1 MEVVYWW
8 AFEAPPWAR
17 YAIAGLAGML
27 VGALVGEL
35 VRRLFRLKQAPGLI
49 IMVPILAGFA
59 FAQFGPRVLSTAEP
73 SRSQVSTQQASAP
86 YTTSDFDRALDTL
99 PDYFQVAFRDDP
111 KALAEFRDI
120 VRQVDAL
127 DLTEQQKLARLSV
140 SAFPLLMSRMEAFR
154 IRADVESQR
163 QGQLLNIAI
172 AEKLRNTPDMCASY
186 FQSAIGLGEGFNINE
201 LARIVGPELMLE
213 LESTNRRL
221 VMSGASSPAPVLEY
235 SPEADLLLQE
245 RAFEAGWSQEFWLP
259 DLSSMSSDAI
269 CDWLI
274 NFTAFVLKQNDG
286 DFLLF
291 TRNEF
296 ANFQRTSTMQ
306 NGAIPWSVQLLGGNN
321 EAGRFYQLLAWPLGR
336 DDGFS
341 LNCETS
347 GIGSAYLQS
356 YFVGIDELPS
366 GQFLLVFEN
375 GEEYSGTADVEQG
388 TNILINEPIASNLN
402 AELLRAIRNGTVI
415 KLNLTGTKPREYNLS
430 GGKAYVEAFLDRC
443 KSQ

>member
-1 MEVVYWW
+1 MDAVYWW
-8 AFEAPPWAR
+8 AFEAPTWAR
-17 YAIAGLAGML
+17 YAIAGLSGTL
-27 VGALVGEL
+27 VGALFGEL
-35 VRRLFRLKQAPGLI
+35 VRRLFRLNQAPGLVTL
-49 IMVPILAGFA
+49 VPILAGFA
-59 FAQFGPRVLSTAEP
+59 IAQFGPRSLSIAEAP
-73 SRSQVSTQQASAP
+73 PPPAVAKQASAP
-86 YTTSDFDRALDTL
+86 FTVSDFDRAFDSL

-111 KALAEFRDI
+111 KALEAFRDI

-127 DLTEQQKLARLSV
+127 NLPEQEKVTRLSV
-140 SAFPLLMSRMEAFR
+140 SAFPLLMSRLEAIR
-154 IRADVESQR
+154 IRADVQSQR
-163 QGQLLNIAI
+163 QGQLLTIKIA
-172 AEKLRNTPDMCASY
+172 KTLRRTPDMCASY
-186 FQSAIGLGEGFNINE
+186 FQSAVGLGEGFNINE
-201 LARIVGPELMLE
+201 LARTIGPELMLE
-213 LESTNRRL
+213 MENTNRRL
-221 VMSGASSPAPVLEY
+221 VMSGAESPRPVLEY

-259 DLSSMSSDAI
+259 DLSSMSSEAI

-274 NFTAFVLKQNDG
+274 NFTTFVLKQNDG

-296 ANFQRTSTMQ
+296 ANIQRTSTMQ

-321 EAGRFYQLLAWPLGR
+321 EAGRYYQLLAWPVGR
-336 DDGFS
+336 NDGFS

-347 GIGSAYLQS
+347 GFGSAYLQS
-356 YFVGIDELPS
+356 YFVGTDELAS

-388 TNILINEPIASNLN
+388 TNILINEPISSNLN
-402 AELLRAIRNGTVI
+402 AELLRAIRNGSVI
-415 KLNLTGTKPREYNLS
+415 TLNLIGTKPRKYNLS

>member
-1 MEVVYWW
+1 MELVHWW

-17 YAIAGLAGML
+17 YAIAGLSGML
-27 VGALVGEL
+27 VGALAGEL
-35 VRRLFRLKQAPGLI
+35 VRRLFSLKQAPGLI
-49 IMVPILAGFA
+49 ILVPILAGFA
-59 FAQFGPRVLSTAEP
+59 IAQFGPRVLPRAEP
-73 SRSQVSTQQASAP
+73 SRPPVSAQQASAP
-86 YTTSDFDRALDTL
+86 FTVSDFDRAFESL

-111 KALAEFRDI
+111 RALAAFRDI
-120 VRQVDAL
+120 VRQVDEL
-127 DLTEQQKLARLSV
+127 QLPEQEKLTRLSV
-140 SAFPLLMSRMEAFR
+140 SAFPLLMWRMEAIR

-163 QGQLLNIAI
+163 QGHLLNIAI
-172 AEKLRNTPDMCASY
+172 AEKLRTTPDMCAGY
-186 FQSAIGLGEGFNINE
+186 FQSAVGLGEGFNVNE
-201 LARIVGPELMLE
+201 LARIIGPELMLE
-213 LESTNRRL
+213 LENTNRRL

-259 DLSSMSSDAI
+259 DLSSMSSEAI

-274 NFTAFVLKQNDG
+274 NFTTFVLKQNDE

-291 TRNEF
+291 TRNEY
-296 ANFQRTSTMQ
+296 ASFQRTSTIQ

-321 EAGRFYQLLAWPLGR
+321 EAGRFYQLLAWPVGR
-336 DDGFS
+336 NDGFS

-356 YFVGIDELPS
+356 YFVGTDELAS

-375 GEEYSGTADVEQG
+375 GEEYSGNADVEQG

-402 AELLRAIRNGTVI
+402 GELLRAIRNGTVL
-415 KLNLTGTKPREYNLS
+415 KLNLIGTKPREYNLS